1 MISAGSPG
9 EHARRRVWRRDFT
22 WRTLDRWDCD
32 RRVIGK
38 AEWTQGEANSRF
50 IVTSLKPCE
59 VAGPYLCEA
68 ICCARGK
75 MEKPDQGMPARP
87 VPRPHLGRHH
97 ARQPDPPLVR
107 LLGLCPALRAPPDRS
122 RPYPVRLSHLR
133 HDPPQIAQDRRLG
146 HPQSPAYPHRHGLS
160 PSRAIR
166 IRHRPRLASKR
177 LRLTRPGHRSLHAE
191 RFGVDHAADARGVV
205 PRRAE
210 FPEPVYQIN
219 RFAIRG
225 VELQYGI
232 ARGG

>member
-38 AEWTQGEANSRF
+38 AEWTQG
-50 IVTSLKPCE
+50 
-59 VAGPYLCEA
+59 EA

-133 HDPPQIAQDRRLG
+133 HHSPQAAQDRRPG

-160 PSRAIR
+160 LSRAIR